1 MRRIKRL
8 FDGLSRRVSIKWNV
22 FFTFLSFSAILLLV
36 LWTMQILLLDHIYSY
51 IKTERMKTDVQS
63 IMACLEDE
71 DYVEKLDE
79 YTRANDL
86 NLMIVDENFII
97 HHSRMNSPISKL
109 VDLRNQLSVG
119 EKYEISTIYDDT
131 VNSPQGEMSAV
142 YSSFGIG
149 SRRWSKVSHV
159 SIDNGDKAKI
169 EESITIPFGGFA
181 NGDEKETDSENGNRP
196 NSEKYHPNMYKD
208 RTLVYSKIITFSDGV
223 PGLIMIE
230 SMLTPVNATVDTL
243 SAIFGIIAAVMIAIS
258 LILAF
263 IVSVFITKPIAK
275 INDSAKQLSKGDY
288 SVKFTGGG
296 YKEIAQLNDTLNF
309 TAAELSRVEELRK
322 DLIANVSHDLR
333 TPLTMIVGYAEV
345 MRDIPGENS
354 PENVQVIIDEAQRL
368 SSLVND
374 LLDNSRLQSGKMPFK
389 KTPYSLT
396 DSMRSIVSRYDKMAA
411 KDGFSI
417 RLESDGT
424 DICIDADEDR
434 ISQVICNLINNAVNY
449 SGENKC
455 VTVRLVTKGRYA
467 RVEVEDN
474 GVGIAKEDLP
484 YIWDRYYKVDKTH
497 KRSQVGTGLGL
508 SIVKSLLELHN
519 ARYGVTST
527 VGKGSLFWFEIERFK
542 TN

>member
-1 MRRIKRL
+1 
-8 FDGLSRRVSIKWNV
+8 
-22 FFTFLSFSAILLLV
+22 
-36 LWTMQILLLDHIYSY
+36 MQILLLDHIYSY

-149 SRRWSKVSHV
+149 SRRWSKVSHG
-159 SIDNGDKAKI
+159 SIGEDKAVFT
-169 EESITIPFGGFA
+169 ESIPMPFGGFGSDSA
-181 NGDEKETDSENGNRP
+181 DGGEKETGSSDGSRP
-196 NSEKYHPNMYKD
+196 NGAAYHPNMYKD

-434 ISQVICNLINNAVNY
+434 ISQVICNLINNAINY